1 LEVLLIYNPISGNA
15 NFTNNLDLI
24 IDRFQQNGHQIIPYR
39 TGDTSFIDSM
49 ISAIDINRIKRII
62 VAGGDG
68 TVNMVVNSMQKHN
81 IDIPIAIFP
90 VGTANDYAGHFN
102 ISNNLDAMIN
112 TALGDNYI
120 LSDIGMMN
128 DKYFINVASL
138 GFLVD
143 VSQKTETKL
152 KNSLGTL
159 AYYIKGLEELPNFKP
174 LEIKISDKN
183 GTIEEKI
190 FFMLIMNGT
199 SAGGFKKLAPFASTK
214 DGLLEV
220 ILFKECPIYEMLSLL
235 IKVSNGEHINSPYVT
250 YFQSDE
256 LTIECNSDVGV
267 DIDGEKGSEFPL
279 HIRLIPQKLKIVADI
294 NLK

>member
-1 LEVLLIYNPISGNA
+1 MEVLLIYNPVSGSA
-15 NFTNNLDLI
+15 NFTNHLDTI
-24 IDRFQQNGHQIIPYR
+24 IDKFQQSGHQIIPYR
-39 TGDTSFIDSM
+39 TGDRSAMDKM
-49 ISAIDINRIKRII
+49 ISAIDINKIKKII

-68 TVNMVVNSMQKHN
+68 TVSMVVSSMQKYD
-81 IDIPIAIFP
+81 IDIPLAIFP

-102 ISNNLDAMIN
+102 ISNDLDTMIN
-112 TALGDNYI
+112 TALGDHYI
-120 LSDIGMMN
+120 CSDIGMMN

-174 LEIKISDKN
+174 IEVKISMKDEI
-183 GTIEEKI
+183 IEEKI
-190 FFMLIMNGT
+190 FFMLIMNGK
-199 SAGGFKKLAPFASTK
+199 SAGGFKKLAPFASVR

-220 ILFKECPIYEMLSLL
+220 ILFKECPIYEMISLL
-235 IKVSNGEHINSPYVT
+235 IKVSNGEHINSPYVS
-250 YFQSDE
+250 YFQSDA
-256 LTIECNSDVGV
+256 LTIECDSDVGV

-279 HIRLIPQKLKIVADI
+279 HISLIPGKLRIISDHV
-294 NLK
+294 